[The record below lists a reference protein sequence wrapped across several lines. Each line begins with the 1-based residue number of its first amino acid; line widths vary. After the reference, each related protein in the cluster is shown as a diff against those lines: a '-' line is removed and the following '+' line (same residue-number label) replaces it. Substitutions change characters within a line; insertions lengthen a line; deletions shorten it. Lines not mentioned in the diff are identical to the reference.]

1 MLFQNLVVLLSKNR
15 EKGEKDMAIKTVQA
29 TINGQTYTLTLNS
42 TSGKYE
48 ATVTAPSKSSYN
60 QSGHYYGVTVKATD
74 VAGNITTKDAA
85 DATLG
90 KSLRLQVKEKVA
102 PIIAITAPT
111 VGTYLTNNKPTITW
125 KVTDA
130 DSGVNPETIGITID
144 SGTKITGDSIAKT
157 AITEGYQCTYTP
169 TTALS
174 DGSHTIKL
182 DASDY
187 DGNAEA
193 TSSMSFKVDT
203 VPPVLTLSSP
213 TDKLVTNQSACT
225 VKGTTNDATS
235 SPVTVTVKLNSGA
248 AEAVTVGSDGSFNKA
263 LTLAEG
269 TNTIIVVAKDGAGK
283 TTTVTRTV
291 TLNTVAPTIKSVTIT
306 PNPVD
311 CGKTFVISV
320 EVTN

>member
-1 MLFQNLVVLLSKNR
+1 
-15 EKGEKDMAIKTVQA
+15 MAIKTVQA

-102 PIIAITAPT
+102 PIIA
-111 VGTYLTNNKPTITW
+111 
-125 KVTDA
+125 VTDA
-130 DSGVNPETIGITID
+130 DSGVNPATIGITID

-157 AITEGYQCTYTP
+157 AIAGGYQCTYTP

-187 DGNAEA
+187 DGNAAA

-248 AEAVTVGSDGSFNKA
+248 AEAVTVGSDGSFSKA

>member
-1 MLFQNLVVLLSKNR
+1 
-15 EKGEKDMAIKTVQA
+15 MAIKTVQA

-130 DSGVNPETIGITID
+130 DSGVNPATIGITID

-187 DGNAEA
+187 DGNAAA

-203 VPPVLTLSSP
+203 VPPALTLSSP

-248 AEAVTVGSDGSFNKA
+248 AEAVTVKLNSGAAEAVTVGSDGRFSKA